1 MATRKRRKRKQNP
14 RSISPRLQDHAI
26 SLVEMAARLSDNAH
40 KISSHFGN
48 NRLGKLFQQ
57 LGEKV
62 GDLVEEIEDEL
73 DSDGEDYVD

>member
-1 MATRKRRKRKQNP
+1 MAKRRRSKRKKNP
-14 RSISPRLQDHAI
+14 RSMSPRLQDHAV
-26 SLVEMAARLSDNAH
+26 SLVETASRLSDNSY
-40 KISSHFGN
+40 KIASHFGN